1 MNAIQFA
8 SEFERRVEAFY
19 DEASRYGVHRA
30 FLRGGSVIAEVR
42 DCRPALEDRW
52 AELAE
57 LLGGDADLQLR
68 LAVVAIRRLVAMDRA
83 VLYEQS
89 VPEAMMLRHVLQVAE
104 GVDLLA

>member
-1 MNAIQFA
+1 MNAHKLV
-8 SEFERRVEAFY
+8 SEFERRVDAFY
-19 DEASRYGVHRA
+19 DEASRYGTYRA
-30 FLRGGSVIAEVR
+30 FLRGGSVMAEVR
-42 DCRPALEDRW
+42 DCRPALEERW

-68 LAVVAIRRLVAMDRA
+68 LAVLAIRRLVARDRA

-89 VPEAMMLRHVLQVAE
+89 IPEAMMLRYVLRVGD